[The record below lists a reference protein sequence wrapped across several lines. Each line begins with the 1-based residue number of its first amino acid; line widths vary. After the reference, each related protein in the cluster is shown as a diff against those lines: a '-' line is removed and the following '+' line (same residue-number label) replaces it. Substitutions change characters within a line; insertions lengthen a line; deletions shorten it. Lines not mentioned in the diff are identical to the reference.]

1 MKVFDKALWHI
12 DAGENK
18 EVVLAKFQAVFDFLS
33 EKDLLREEGQEILEF
48 GIDDSISLNEDMV
61 TKEGAAFL
69 DKHYDEVI
77 NCDANKIAA
86 ELDIRYPS

>member
-12 DAGENK
+12 DAGEDK
-18 EVVLAKFQAVFDFLS
+18 GVVLAKFQAVFGFLA
-33 EKDLLREEGQEILEF
+33 EKDLLSEEGQEILEF
-48 GIDDSISLNEDMV
+48 GIDDNISLNEDMV
-61 TKEGAAFL
+61 TEEGAAFL

-86 ELDIRYPS
+86 ELDVRYPS

>member
-12 DAGENK
+12 DAGEDK
-18 EVVLAKFQAVFDFLS
+18 DVVLTKFQAVFDFLS
-33 EKDLLREEGQEILEF
+33 EKDLLSEEGQEILEF

-61 TKEGAAFL
+61 TEEGAAFL

-77 NCDANKIAA
+77 NCDASKIAA
-86 ELDIRYPS
+86 ELDVRYPS